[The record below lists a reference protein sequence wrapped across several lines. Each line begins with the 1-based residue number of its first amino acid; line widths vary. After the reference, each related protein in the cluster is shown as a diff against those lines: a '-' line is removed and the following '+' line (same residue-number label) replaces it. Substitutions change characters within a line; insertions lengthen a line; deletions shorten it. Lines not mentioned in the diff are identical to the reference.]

1 MNNQIETRF
10 TRDYKVQYPIGLAP
24 MAFVGTTP
32 DLAIAVCNA
41 GGVGSLRCRAPS
53 GGGHPRPHQG
63 RQTATNGPLNVNFI
77 TILANEKQIQRT
89 IVACNRWIPLA
100 SLSVPIKSFLLSPTS
115 SCEERGRRRKCTWE
129 KCHLP

>member
-41 GGVGSLRCRAPS
+41 GGVGSLAVGAPS

-63 RQTATNGPLNVNFI
+63 RQNGDKRS
-77 TILANEKQIQRT
+77 AQRQ
-89 IVACNRWIPLA
+89 LHHH
-100 SLSVPIKSFLLSPTS
+100 SG
-115 SCEERGRRRKCTWE
+115 E
-129 KCHLP
+129 

>member
-41 GGVGSLRCRAPS
+41 GGVGSLAQRQLHHHS
-53 GGGHPRPHQG
+53 G
-63 RQTATNGPLNVNFI
+63 
-77 TILANEKQIQRT
+77 E
-89 IVACNRWIPLA
+89 
-100 SLSVPIKSFLLSPTS
+100 
-115 SCEERGRRRKCTWE
+115 
-129 KCHLP
+129 

>member
-41 GGVGSLRCRAPS
+41 GGLGSLACRAPIRR
-53 GGGHPRPHQG
+53 RPSEASSRPSKR
-63 RQTATNGPLNVNFI
+63 RQTVRST
-77 TILANEKQIQRT
+77 
-89 IVACNRWIPLA
+89 
-100 SLSVPIKSFLLSPTS
+100 STS
-115 SCEERGRRRKCTWE
+115 SPFWRMRDRFKE
-129 KCHLP
+129 P